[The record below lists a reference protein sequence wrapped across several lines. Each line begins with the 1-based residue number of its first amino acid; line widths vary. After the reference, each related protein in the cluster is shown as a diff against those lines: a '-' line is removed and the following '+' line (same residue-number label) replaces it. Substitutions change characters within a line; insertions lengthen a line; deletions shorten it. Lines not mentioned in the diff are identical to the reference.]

1 MTSFYLQKR
10 EKSTYQKLEEIEI
23 KIREIEEFSGQYQ
36 LKQKRFVGNLLLYGI
51 GTSIIAFITFYFA
64 FLPRSTEK
72 RIIYSI
78 PILTFPIV

>member
-1 MTSFYLQKR
+1 MKFPLQKR

-23 KIREIEEFSGQYQ
+23 KIKEIELFSGQYQ

-51 GTSIIAFITFYFA
+51 GTSIIAFLTFYFA
-64 FLPRSTEK
+64 FLPKTMEK

-78 PILTFPIV
+78 PIFMLPIV